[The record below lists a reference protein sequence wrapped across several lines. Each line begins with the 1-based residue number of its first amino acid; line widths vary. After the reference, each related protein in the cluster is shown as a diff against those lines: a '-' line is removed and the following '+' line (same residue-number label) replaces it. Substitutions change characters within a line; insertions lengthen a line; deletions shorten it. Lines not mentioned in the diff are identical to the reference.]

1 MTFALIRRFVAFL
14 FYLFARWPRKMR
26 IKHSKGAAPLT
37 YSLPI
42 CIFSVGIA
50 RFRPVAA
57 RIWFHFVERL
67 ARNHIDEW
75 LLTREHHQEGTL

>member
-1 MTFALIRRFVAFL
+1 MAFALIRRFVSFL
-14 FYLFARWPRKMR
+14 FYLFARWPQKMR
-26 IKHSKGAAPLT
+26 VKHSKGAAPLT

-42 CIFSVGIA
+42 CILSAGTA

-57 RIWFHFVERL
+57 RIWFHFVETL

>member
-1 MTFALIRRFVAFL
+1 MAFGLLGRFVAFL
-14 FYLFARWPRKMR
+14 FYSFARWLRKIR
-26 IKHSKGAAPLT
+26 AKHSKGAAPLT
-37 YSLPI
+37 YPSPI
-42 CIFSVGIA
+42 SNFSAGTA

-75 LLTREHHQEGTL
+75 LLTREHHQEGIR